1 MNAFEGEIARYNG
14 GGLNALDIDTIQV
27 NIGLRCNLEGAHCH
41 VVSSPRRKEAMDWTT
56 MGYVIAAA
64 ERVRAKLVDITGGA
78 PEMHPHFRRFVSALH
93 EKRLPVM
100 VRTNLTILLESG
112 YETMPEFFREHQ
124 VELCASLPCYLEEN
138 VDSQRGRGVYEKS
151 IQALRIL
158 NRHGYGIEH
167 HLPLNLVYNPV
178 DAALPPDASELE
190 ADYKHELRER
200 FGIEFSSLLTITN
213 MPIGQFRSDL
223 KRENKL
229 EDYNRL
235 LQASFNPGTL
245 DGLMCR
251 HQIHV
256 GWDGRLYDCDFN
268 YALKLPVGDAYPQY
282 IKDFNPHLLQNRKI
296 QTEFHCFGCTAGCGS
311 SCGGA
316 LVE

>member
-1 MNAFEGEIARYNG
+1 MIVFEEEIARYNG
-14 GGLNALDIDTIQV
+14 NGLGALDINTIQV
-27 NIGLRCNLEGAHCH
+27 NIGLKCNLECVHCH

-56 MGYVIAAA
+56 MEHVIAAA

-93 EKRLPVM
+93 DKRLPVM

-112 YETMPEFFREHQ
+112 FETMPEFFREHQ

-138 VDSQRGRGVYEKS
+138 VDSQRGTGVYEKS
-151 IQALRIL
+151 IQALRVL
-158 NRHGYGIEH
+158 NECGYGIEQR
-167 HLPLNLVYNPV
+167 LPLNLVYNPV
-178 DAALPPDASELE
+178 GAALPPNSIELE
-190 ADYKHELRER
+190 IDYKRELREL
-200 FGIEFSSLLTITN
+200 FGIEFSRLLTITN

-229 EDYNRL
+229 NEYNQL

-268 YALKLPVGDAYPQY
+268 YALKLPVGDEYPQY
-282 IKDFNPHLLQNRKI
+282 IKDFNPNLLMHRTI
-296 QTEFHCFGCTAGCGS
+296 QTESHCFGCTAGCGS

-316 LVE
+316 LIE